1 MRGSTDP
8 SELEQRLRQSGGK
21 TARAQITATKPGKV
35 LKTDDPAY
43 GGIPQVVWK
52 VTFRIYPDDR
62 GPFTTVA
69 KLPYPQKGGGP
80 PVGSEGGVL
89 YDPRDPTKL
98 VIDRSAA
105 TQSWGSV
112 QAATTERNVAAASNE
127 CGMDIARGQVI
138 TPQP

>member
-1 MRGSTDP
+1 MRGSSNP
-8 SELEQRLRQSGGK
+8 AALEQRLRESGGK
-21 TARAQITATKPGKV
+21 TARAQITATKPGKA
-35 LKTDDPAY
+35 LKSEAPVY
-43 GGIPQVVWK
+43 GGIPQVVGK
-52 VTFRIYPDDR
+52 VSFRIYPDDR

-80 PVGSEGGVL
+80 PVGTEVGVL

-98 VIDRSAA
+98 VIDRSAE

-112 QAATTERNVAAASNE
+112 QAATMQRNVAAASNE